1 MFLTSSGPA
10 GGRRTW
16 SEVLDLP
23 GTGPV
28 VLHNNTKRETSFG
41 ELGYASS
48 SVVQAGS
55 VPESHP
61 LLLQCSLLLL
71 LGVPFC
77 ALRGVQPASLHL
89 QCHLESGASGR
100 SRLEMSGSMVVSG
113 HSLTSDRGD

>member
-77 ALRGVQPASLHL
+77 ALPGCPTSVASSSMSPRVGSL
-89 QCHLESGASGR
+89 R
-100 SRLEMSGSMVVSG
+100 SLSA
-113 HSLTSDRGD
+113 GDVPGPWWSVDTP